1 MTGTAD
7 PHQNSS
13 RAARPD
19 CAAEPIAGILAEF
32 VDKRMGQRIAQGQDP
47 VLRPVF
53 VKYHGTARG
62 VLTVDPGLPED
73 LCIGFLK
80 AARDRQGGLTAWVR
94 FSSDTQPDRPDFRRT
109 LGIGV
114 KLFGVPGPKLLEDE
128 GQADTQDLVLQNHD
142 VFFVDTARDMCE
154 FQQDPVAY
162 QNAHPETRAILQA
175 MRKPEESALT
185 ARYWGVLP
193 YAFGPDRHV
202 KYSLVPVSCPPGD
215 PAATPPDEDPSFF
228 REDLRHRLVEGEA
241 AFDLTVQ
248 FRTDADRMPLDR
260 ATVRWEE
267 SLSAPVRVA
276 RLTLHQQDVR
286 ARGQDA
292 YGENLAYNPWH
303 CLAEHRP
310 VGSMAEARK
319 AVYRASAARRRDAN
333 GVPAAEPGPARP
345 PSGEPHGRDT
355 RIVRAAIHPAI
366 GVARVGDS
374 ADEFF
379 LAPEVDDPPP
389 LPAGSYKDA
398 TGALKRQAAR
408 FRVYGYNA
416 AGEAVAELTADN
428 ADIRWTVHVANK
440 KAAWYQFQLALD
452 IPEAAGAPAS
462 ALRNA
467 KVPPEERGRLVIDPG
482 PRSIRG
488 RDRAGRPEYRFDTG
502 CFLGR
507 PVPLGEVR
515 TDGAG
520 RLVFLGG
527 HGVSASVEHAQA
539 MHFANNDGWHDDICD
554 GPVTA
559 HVRVGGRS
567 VPVEPA
573 WVVVAPPN
581 FAPELKSVRTMY
593 DLMRDV
599 FVSAGTLPPPD
610 TVSFTRDVLPVL
622 RRLCDL
628 QWVNR
633 GIATLFG
640 HGGREHFL
648 APGRLA
654 RLADPG
660 PRNAELRQQIW
671 ATMRDLDRDG
681 LSPVPWPPLYG
692 DSMSVRPVSARQH
705 LTLTPTQYRSLA
717 RWAAGDFD
725 ADHDP
730 VAVPPGSLDEVPLPQ
745 RPAMLDRAALSFC
758 LADAFHP
765 GCELS
770 WPMRHS
776 TLYAAPFRVR
786 HRAPGTPEPDYGSV
800 LTPQTALG
808 VDGPLYGQG
817 PGDLTRWM
825 AVPWQTDTARCRS
838 GYYLGYGP
846 RYDPYLPTFWPA
858 RVPNHVLTE
867 QDYEEAVDPGRPAE
881 ERRAAFERRAV
892 WDRWLPEDRIEQ
904 MNAMVKDFGRLG
916 LVERRPGADDDP
928 ELPAT
933 MFVETAVG
941 FHPEQPPPALR
952 HLRCLHVPEAADPE
966 PDGGALA
973 AAVARTDVPQEQV
986 MAGYFEKVDRF
997 PEER

>member
-1 MTGTAD
+1 MTGTAE
-7 PHQNSS
+7 PQPNSS
-13 RAARPD
+13 QALPD
-19 CAAEPIAGILAEF
+19 CVAEPIAGIVAEF

-62 VLTVDPGLPED
+62 VLTVAPDLPPE
-73 LCIGFLK
+73 LCIGFLG
-80 AARDRQGGLTAWVR
+80 AAQDQPGGLTAWVR
-94 FSSDTQPDRPDFRRT
+94 FSSDTLPDRPDFRRT
-109 LGIGV
+109 LGMGI

-128 GQADTQDLVLQNHD
+128 DRADTQDLVLQNHD

-154 FQQDPVAY
+154 FQQDPIAY

-175 MRKPEESALT
+175 MRKPEQSALT
-185 ARYWGVLP
+185 AGYWGVLP

-202 KYSLVPVSCPPGD
+202 KYVLVPVSCPPGD
-215 PAATPPDEDPSFF
+215 PQAVPQDEDPSFF
-228 REDLRHRLVEGEA
+228 RGDLRHRLAAGEA
-241 AFDLTVQ
+241 AFDLMVQ
-248 FRTDADRMPLDR
+248 FRTDPERMPLDR

-267 SLSAPVRVA
+267 SVSAPVRVA

-303 CLAEHRP
+303 CLAEHQP
-310 VGSMAEARK
+310 VGSIAEARK
-319 AVYRASAARRRDAN
+319 VVYKASAVRRRDAN
-333 GVPAAEPGPARP
+333 GVPVTEPGPARP
-345 PSGEPHGRDT
+345 PSGEPQGRDT

-389 LPAGSYKDA
+389 LPTGSYKDA

-416 AGEAVAELTADN
+416 AGEPVAELTADN

-452 IPEAAGAPAS
+452 IPEAAAAPDS
-462 ALRNA
+462 TPRNA
-467 KVPPEERGRLVIDPG
+467 KVPAEQRGRLVIDPG

-502 CFLGR
+502 CFLGK
-507 PVPLGEVR
+507 PVHLGEVR

-527 HGVSASVEHAQA
+527 HGVSASVDHAQA
-539 MHFANNDGWHDDICD
+539 THFANNDGWHDDVSD

-559 HVRVGGRS
+559 RVRVDGRP

-599 FVSAGTLPPPD
+599 FVSSGSLPAPEN
-610 TVSFTRDVLPVL
+610 VSFTRDVLPIL

-633 GIATLFG
+633 GIAALFG

-648 APGRLA
+648 APERLA
-654 RLADPG
+654 RLAEAG

-705 LTLTPTQYRSLA
+705 LTLTSLQYRSLA

-725 ADHDP
+725 ADYDP
-730 VAVPPGSLDEVPLPQ
+730 AAVPPAGLDEVLLAD
-745 RPAMLDRAALSFC
+745 RPGMLDRAALSFC

-765 GCELS
+765 GCEMS
-770 WPMRHS
+770 WPMRHG
-776 TLYAAPFRVR
+776 TLYSAPFRVR
-786 HRAPGTPEPDYGSV
+786 HRDPGIPETDYGQV

-808 VDGPLYGQG
+808 VDGPLYAQG
-817 PGDLTRWM
+817 PGHLTRWM

-867 QDYEEAVDPGRPAE
+867 QDYATAVDPGSPAE

-892 WDRWLPEDRIEQ
+892 WDRWLPSDRIQQ
-904 MNAMVKDFGRLG
+904 MNAMVKDFGKLG
-916 LVERRPGADDDP
+916 LVERRTGAADDP

-933 MFVETAVG
+933 MFVESAVG

-952 HLRCLHVPEAADPE
+952 NLRCLHVPEAADPSLN
-966 PDGGALA
+966 GSAVA
-973 AAVARTDVPQEQV
+973 AALARTDVPHEQV
-986 MAGYFEKVDRF
+986 MAGYFEKVARF
-997 PEER
+997 PDEG

>member
-7 PHQNSS
+7 QPQNSS
-13 RAARPD
+13 RPLAD
-19 CAAEPIAGILAEF
+19 CAAEPIAGIVAEF

-62 VLTVDPGLPED
+62 VLTVAADLPPE

-80 AARDRQGGLTAWVR
+80 AARDQQGGLTAWVR
-94 FSSDTQPDRPDFRRT
+94 FSSDILPDRPDFRRT
-109 LGIGV
+109 LGMGI

-128 GQADTQDLVLQNHD
+128 SRTDTQDLILQNHD

-162 QNAHPETRAILQA
+162 QNAHPETRSILQA
-175 MRKPEESALT
+175 MRKPEESTLT

-193 YAFGPDRHV
+193 YAFGADRHV
-202 KYSLVPVSCPPGD
+202 KYVLAPVSCPHGD
-215 PAATPPDEDPSFF
+215 PQAAPPDEDPSFM
-228 REDLRHRLVEGEA
+228 RGDLRHRLAAGEA
-241 AFDLTVQ
+241 AFDLLVQ
-248 FRTDADRMPLDR
+248 FRTDPDRMPLDR

-303 CLAEHRP
+303 SLAEHRP
-310 VGSMAEARK
+310 VGSVADARK
-319 AVYRASAARRRDAN
+319 VVYRASAARRRDAN
-333 GVPAAEPGPARP
+333 GIPVAEPGPARP
-345 PSGEPHGRDT
+345 PSTEPQGRDS

-379 LAPEVDDPPP
+379 LAPEVDAPPP
-389 LPAGSYKDA
+389 LPTGSYKDA

-416 AGEAVAELTADN
+416 AGEPVAELTADN

-452 IPEAAGAPAS
+452 IPEATAAPATTP
-462 ALRNA
+462 RNP
-467 KVPPEERGRLVIDPG
+467 KVPPAERGKLVIDPG

-502 CFLGR
+502 RFLGR
-507 PVPLGEVR
+507 PVALGEVR

-520 RLVFLGG
+520 RLLFLGG
-527 HGVSASVEHAQA
+527 HGVSASVDHAQA
-539 MHFANNDGWHDDICD
+539 THFANNDGWHDDISD
-554 GPVTA
+554 GPVSAT
-559 HVRVGGRS
+559 VRVDGRS
-567 VPVEPA
+567 IPVEPA

-581 FAPELKSVRTMY
+581 FAPELTSVRTMY
-593 DLMRDV
+593 DLMRDL
-599 FVSAGTLPPPD
+599 FVSAGSLPPPD
-610 TVSFTRDVLPVL
+610 QVSFTRDVLPIL

-692 DSMSVRPVSARQH
+692 DTMSVRPVYPRQH
-705 LTLTPTQYRSLA
+705 LTLTPLQYRSLA
-717 RWAAGDFD
+717 RWAAGDFV

-730 VAVPPGSLDEVPLPQ
+730 SAVPPANLDAVPLRE
-745 RPAMLDRAALSFC
+745 RPGMLDRAALSFC

-765 GCELS
+765 GCEMS

-776 TLYAAPFRVR
+776 TLYTAPFRVR
-786 HRAPGTPEPDYGSV
+786 HRDPGTPEPDYGAV
-800 LTPQTALG
+800 LTPQTALDAG
-808 VDGPLYGQG
+808 GPLYAQG

-867 QDYEEAVDPGRPAE
+867 QDYEKAIDPGSPAE
-881 ERRAAFERRAV
+881 ERRTAFERRAV
-892 WDRWLPEDRIEQ
+892 WDRWLPPDRIEQ
-904 MNAMVKDFGRLG
+904 MNAMVKDFGKLG
-916 LVERRPGADDDP
+916 LVERRSGASDDP
-928 ELPAT
+928 ELPTT
-933 MFVETAVG
+933 MFVESAVS
-941 FHPEQPPPALR
+941 FQPEQPPPALR
-952 HLRCLHVPEAADPE
+952 NLRCLHVPEAADSG
-966 PDGGALA
+966 DGVLA
-973 AAVARTDVPQEQV
+973 AALAQTDVPEEQV
-986 MAGYFEKVDRF
+986 MAGYFEKVERF
-997 PEER
+997 PDER

>member
-1 MTGTAD
+1 MNGTAD
-7 PHQNSS
+7 PHHNSS
-13 RAARPD
+13 RSARPD

-32 VDKRMGQRIAQGQDP
+32 VDRRMGQRIAQGQDP

-114 KLFGVPGPKLLEDE
+114 KLFGVPGSKLLEDE

-202 KYSLVPVSCPPGD
+202 KYSLVPVFCPPGD

-228 REDLRHRLVEGEA
+228 REDLRHRLAAGEA
-241 AFDLTVQ
+241 AFELTVQ
-248 FRTDADRMPLDR
+248 FRTDPDRMPLDR

-333 GVPAAEPGPARP
+333 GVPAAEPGPARL

-389 LPAGSYKDA
+389 PPAGSYKDA

-527 HGVSASVEHAQA
+527 HGVSASVDHAQA

-559 HVRVGGRS
+559 DVRVGGRS
-567 VPVEPA
+567 VPVEAA

-730 VAVPPGSLDEVPLPQ
+730 AAVPPGSLDEVPLPQ
-745 RPAMLDRAALSFC
+745 RPAVLDRAALSFC

-904 MNAMVKDFGRLG
+904 MNAMVRDFGRLG
-916 LVERRPGADDDP
+916 LVERRTGADDDP

-952 HLRCLHVPEAADPE
+952 HLRCLHVPEAADPDL
-966 PDGGALA
+966 DGGALA

-997 PEER
+997 PKER

>member
-7 PHQNSS
+7 QPQNSS
-13 RAARPD
+13 RPLAD
-19 CAAEPIAGILAEF
+19 CAAEPIAGIVAEF

-62 VLTVDPGLPED
+62 VLTVAPDLPPE

-80 AARDRQGGLTAWVR
+80 AARDQQGGLTAWVR
-94 FSSDTQPDRPDFRRT
+94 FSSDILPDRPDFRRT
-109 LGIGV
+109 LGMGI

-128 GQADTQDLVLQNHD
+128 SRTDTQDLILQNHD

-162 QNAHPETRAILQA
+162 QNAHPETRSILQA
-175 MRKPEESALT
+175 MRKPEESTLT

-193 YAFGPDRHV
+193 YAFGADRHV
-202 KYSLVPVSCPPGD
+202 KYVLAPVSCPPGD
-215 PAATPPDEDPSFF
+215 PQAAPPDEDPSFM
-228 REDLRHRLVEGEA
+228 RGDLRHRLSAGEA
-241 AFDLTVQ
+241 AFDLLVQ
-248 FRTDADRMPLDR
+248 FRTDPDRMPLDR

-303 CLAEHRP
+303 SLAEHRP
-310 VGSMAEARK
+310 VGSVADARK
-319 AVYRASAARRRDAN
+319 VVYRASAARRRDAN
-333 GVPAAEPGPARP
+333 GIPVAEPGPARP
-345 PSGEPHGRDT
+345 PSTEPQGRDS

-379 LAPEVDDPPP
+379 LAPEVDAPPP
-389 LPAGSYKDA
+389 LPTGSYKDA

-416 AGEAVAELTADN
+416 AGEPVAELTADN

-452 IPEAAGAPAS
+452 IPEATAAPATTP
-462 ALRNA
+462 RNP
-467 KVPPEERGRLVIDPG
+467 KVPPAERGKLVIDPG

-502 CFLGR
+502 RFLGR
-507 PVPLGEVR
+507 PVALGEVR

-520 RLVFLGG
+520 RLLFLGG
-527 HGVSASVEHAQA
+527 HGVSASVDHAQA
-539 MHFANNDGWHDDICD
+539 THFANNDGWHDDISD
-554 GPVTA
+554 GPVSAT
-559 HVRVGGRS
+559 VRVDGRS

-581 FAPELKSVRTMY
+581 FAPELTSVRTMH
-593 DLMRDV
+593 DLMRDL
-599 FVSAGTLPPPD
+599 FVSAGSLPPPAQ
-610 TVSFTRDVLPVL
+610 VSFTRDVLPIL

-692 DSMSVRPVSARQH
+692 DTMSVRPVYPRQH
-705 LTLTPTQYRSLA
+705 LTLTPLQYRSLA
-717 RWAAGDFD
+717 RWAAGDFV

-730 VAVPPGSLDEVPLPQ
+730 AAVPPANLDAVPLRE
-745 RPAMLDRAALSFC
+745 RPGMLDRAALSFC

-765 GCELS
+765 GCEMS

-786 HRAPGTPEPDYGSV
+786 HRDPGTPEPDHGGV

-808 VDGPLYGQG
+808 AGGPLYAQG

-867 QDYEEAVDPGRPAE
+867 QDYEKAIDPGSPAE
-881 ERRAAFERRAV
+881 ERRTAFERRAV
-892 WDRWLPEDRIEQ
+892 WDRWLPPDRIEQ
-904 MNAMVKDFGRLG
+904 MNAMVKDFGKLG
-916 LVERRPGADDDP
+916 LVERRTGASDDP
-928 ELPAT
+928 ELPST
-933 MFVETAVG
+933 MFVESAVS
-941 FHPEQPPPALR
+941 FRPEEPPPALR
-952 HLRCLHVPEAADPE
+952 NLRCLHVPEAADSG
-966 PDGGALA
+966 DGVLA
-973 AAVARTDVPQEQV
+973 AAVAQTDVPEEQV
-986 MAGYFEKVDRF
+986 MAGYFEKVERF
-997 PEER
+997 PDER

>member
-1 MTGTAD
+1 
-7 PHQNSS
+7 
-13 RAARPD
+13 
-19 CAAEPIAGILAEF
+19 
-32 VDKRMGQRIAQGQDP
+32 
-47 VLRPVF
+47 
-53 VKYHGTARG
+53 
-62 VLTVDPGLPED
+62 
-73 LCIGFLK
+73 
-80 AARDRQGGLTAWVR
+80 
-94 FSSDTQPDRPDFRRT
+94 
-109 LGIGV
+109 
-114 KLFGVPGPKLLEDE
+114 
-128 GQADTQDLVLQNHD
+128 
-142 VFFVDTARDMCE
+142 
-154 FQQDPVAY
+154 
-162 QNAHPETRAILQA
+162 
-175 MRKPEESALT
+175 
-185 ARYWGVLP
+185 
-193 YAFGPDRHV
+193 
-202 KYSLVPVSCPPGD
+202 
-215 PAATPPDEDPSFF
+215 
-228 REDLRHRLVEGEA
+228 
-241 AFDLTVQ
+241 
-248 FRTDADRMPLDR
+248 
-260 ATVRWEE
+260 
-267 SLSAPVRVA
+267 
-276 RLTLHQQDVR
+276 
-286 ARGQDA
+286 
-292 YGENLAYNPWH
+292 
-303 CLAEHRP
+303 
-310 VGSMAEARK
+310 
-319 AVYRASAARRRDAN
+319 
-333 GVPAAEPGPARP
+333 
-345 PSGEPHGRDT
+345 
-355 RIVRAAIHPAI
+355 
-366 GVARVGDS
+366 
-374 ADEFF
+374 
-379 LAPEVDDPPP
+379 
-389 LPAGSYKDA
+389 
-398 TGALKRQAAR
+398 
-408 FRVYGYNA
+408 GYNA

-867 QDYEEAVDPGRPAE
+867 QDYEEAVDPGRPA
-881 ERRAAFERRAV
+881 
-892 WDRWLPEDRIEQ
+892 
-904 MNAMVKDFGRLG
+904 
-916 LVERRPGADDDP
+916 
-928 ELPAT
+928 
-933 MFVETAVG
+933 
-941 FHPEQPPPALR
+941 
-952 HLRCLHVPEAADPE
+952 
-966 PDGGALA
+966 
-973 AAVARTDVPQEQV
+973 
-986 MAGYFEKVDRF
+986 
-997 PEER
+997 